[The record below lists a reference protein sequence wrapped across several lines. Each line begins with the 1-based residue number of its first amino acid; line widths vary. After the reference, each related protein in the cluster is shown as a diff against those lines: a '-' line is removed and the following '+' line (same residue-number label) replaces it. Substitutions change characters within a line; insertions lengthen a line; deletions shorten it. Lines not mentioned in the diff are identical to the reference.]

1 MRKEKSNRHMGRF
14 ADVHIREVM
23 SGERRG
29 APAMLAR
36 AALAAAEPF
45 YAGAMVLRN
54 RLYDAGIRRAH
65 PLGRPT
71 ICIGNLTAGGTG
83 KTPMVRWLAGNLR
96 DAGHTVA
103 VLSRGYKSAD
113 GKPGDEQ
120 IMLDRCLNGPGTKPV
135 AMFANPSRVNAAA
148 AALRDNP
155 AIDVFLLDDGFQH
168 RAAER
173 DLDIVLLNATDPFG
187 YGHVLPRGLLR
198 EPVRG
203 LSRAGAVVITHADRI
218 SEAELEG
225 IERRVRQHNPAVPIY
240 HAIHAPAGLRTSA
253 VASAAPPDRTLDDLR
268 ACRFFAFCG
277 LGSPEALH
285 QQLQSLGA
293 GYAGHHWFA
302 DHHDYS
308 AQDLATLRA
317 QAAAA
322 GADVLVTTEKDW
334 AKVVALPGARDGPPE
349 IWRLDVEIRFL
360 ADGGSRLLGQVSK
373 LLPVRPT

>member
-1 MRKEKSNRHMGRF
+1 MGRF
-14 ADVHIREVM
+14 ADVHIREIM
-23 SGERRG
+23 SGGRRG

-54 RLYDAGIRRAH
+54 RLYDAGIRPAR

-83 KTPMVRWLAGNLR
+83 KTPMVRWLAGSLR

-135 AMFANPSRVNAAA
+135 AIFANPSRVNAAA
-148 AALRDNP
+148 GALRDNP

-168 RAAER
+168 RAAGR

-203 LSRAGAVVITHADRI
+203 LSRAGAVVITHADRVG
-218 SEAELEG
+218 EAELNG
-225 IERRVRQHNPAVPIY
+225 IEQRVRRHNPAVPIY
-240 HAIHAPAGLRTSA
+240 RATHAPAGLRTPG
-253 VASAAPPDRTLDDLR
+253 VASAAAPDRTLEDLGTR
-268 ACRFFAFCG
+268 RFFAFCG
-277 LGSPEALH
+277 LGSPAALH
-285 QQLQSLGA
+285 HQFQSLGA
-293 GYAGHHWFA
+293 SYIGHHWFA
-302 DHHDYS
+302 DHHPYT
-308 AQDLATLRA
+308 AHDLATLRA
-317 QAAAA
+317 KAAAA
-322 GADVLVTTEKDW
+322 GAGVLVTTEKDW
-334 AKVVALPGARDGPPE
+334 AKIADLPGARDGSPE

-360 ADGGSRLLGQVSK
+360 AEGGSRLLEQVLK
-373 LLPVRPT
+373 FLPVGG